1 MSHKFTSEQMEAIE
15 EKINQMVD
23 NLVELRELILETG
36 ISQKDCR
43 EINFLNE
50 LNTALSGDVEG
61 LKEYM
66 VDEFNLQTFRDWKNK
81 QEIYS
86 DEDIKLKIEFNSGN
100 VVEVDG
106 TFNFATGSVNS
117 NSEEMCSEDIK
128 QISFEWESETYI
140 VCLDCGEGILNQN
153 KCTNCGY

>member
-1 MSHKFTSEQMEAIE
+1 MPHKFTSEQMESIE

-43 EINFLNE
+43 EIRFLNE

-66 VDEFNLQTFRDWKNK
+66 VDKFNLQTFRDWKNK

-86 DEDIKLKIEFNSGN
+86 DEDIKLKIEFESGN
-100 VVEVDG
+100 FVEVGG
-106 TFNFATGSVNS
+106 TFNFASGLVNS
-117 NSEEMCSEDIK
+117 TSEEMCREDIK

-140 VCLDCGEGILNQN
+140 VCLDCGEGILIQN
-153 KCTNCGY
+153 KCSNCGY

>member
-1 MSHKFTSEQMEAIE
+1 MSHKFTSEQMESIE

-66 VDEFNLQTFRDWKNK
+66 VDKFNLQTFRDWKNK

-117 NSEEMCSEDIK
+117 TSEEMCSEDIK

-140 VCLDCGEGILNQN
+140 VCLDCGEGILIQN

>member
-23 NLVELRELILETG
+23 NLCDLRELILESG

-61 LKEYM
+61 LREYV
-66 VDEFNLQTFRDWKNK
+66 VDKFNLQTFRDWKNK

-117 NSEEMCSEDIK
+117 NSEEMCREDIK

-140 VCLDCGEGILNQN
+140 VCLECGEGILIQN
-153 KCTNCGY
+153 KCSNCGY

>member
-23 NLVELRELILETG
+23 NLCDLQELILESG

-117 NSEEMCSEDIK
+117 TSEEMCSEDIK
-128 QISFEWESETYI
+128 QISFEWESEKYI

>member
-1 MSHKFTSEQMEAIE
+1 MSHNFTSEQMEAIE

-23 NLVELRELILETG
+23 NLCDLRELILESG

-61 LKEYM
+61 LKEYV
-66 VDEFNLQTFRDWKNK
+66 VDKFNLQTFRDWKNK

-117 NSEEMCSEDIK
+117 TSEEMCSEDIK
-128 QISFEWESETYI
+128 QISFEWESEKYI

>member
-23 NLVELRELILETG
+23 NLCDLRELILESG

-61 LKEYM
+61 LKEYV
-66 VDEFNLQTFRDWKNK
+66 VDKFNLQTFRDWKNK

-117 NSEEMCSEDIK
+117 TSEEMCREDIK

-140 VCLDCGEGILNQN
+140 VCLECGEGILIQN
-153 KCTNCGY
+153 KCANCGY